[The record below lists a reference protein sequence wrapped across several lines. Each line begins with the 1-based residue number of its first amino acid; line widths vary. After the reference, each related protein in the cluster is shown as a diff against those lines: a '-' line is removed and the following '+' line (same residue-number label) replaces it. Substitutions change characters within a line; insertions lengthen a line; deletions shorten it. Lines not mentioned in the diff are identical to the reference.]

1 MWLVTG
7 VEVNCTDVGEMPLFC
22 LYLRKK
28 NSHFMTTLQLY
39 ISKNLKTTFM
49 CEEGPKQREQFYI
62 MTYDIQEDMSS
73 V

>member
-1 MWLVTG
+1 
-7 VEVNCTDVGEMPLFC
+7 
-22 LYLRKK
+22 
-28 NSHFMTTLQLY
+28 MTTLQLY
-39 ISKNLKTTFM
+39 ISKNLKTTFT